1 MIGDEIVV
9 KEHHTKAA
17 RKVYERIK
25 DKISNAEGRIAVT
38 VAGESGS
45 GKSETASEIA
55 RIIHEEQSVDYRIFH
70 QDDYFVYPPHTNA
83 QKRKEDISN
92 VGTHE
97 VKLDLLDKH
106 LAEAKKPD
114 TKKLEKPL
122 IDFNKDE
129 ILSEE
134 FDLEGVKLLVAEGTY
149 TTALENADVRVFI
162 DKTYKDTLEHRKE
175 RARDELDEF
184 TDKILTIEHDIISKQ
199 KEKADIIIPKEP
211 KEE

>member
-25 DKISNAEGRIAVT
+25 DKISSAQGRIAVT

-55 RIIHEEQSVDYRIFH
+55 RIINEEQGADYRIFH
-70 QDDYFVYPPHTNA
+70 QDDYFVYPPQTNA
-83 QKRKEDISN
+83 AKRKEDINN

-97 VKLDLLDKH
+97 VKLELLDKH
-106 LAEAKKPD
+106 LAEAKKPE

-122 IDFNKDE
+122 IDFHKDE

-134 FDLEGVKLLVAEGTY
+134 FDLEGIEDTEKLYYSRREPYRQEDGST
-149 TTALENADVRVFI
+149 D
-162 DKTYKDTLEHRKE
+162 H
-175 RARDELDEF
+175 F
-184 TDKILTIEHDIISKQ
+184 TF
-199 KEKADIIIPKEP
+199 KADILKIIQ
-211 KEE
+211 